1 MKTMLG
7 RTVIRKSELKEIG
20 GFEALLQ
27 TKHIDLDTEEK
38 ALVEAYLAGKMTKK
52 ELEAALMALPM

>member
-7 RTVIRKSELKEIG
+7 RTVIRKSDLNKID

-27 TKHIDLDTEEK
+27 TKKIDLDDAEK
-38 ALVEAYLAGKMTKK
+38 QLVEAYLAGKMSKK
-52 ELEAALMALPM
+52 ELEKALMALPM

>member
-7 RTVIRKSELKEIG
+7 RTVIRKSELKQIE
-20 GFEALLQ
+20 GFETLLQ

-38 ALVEAYLAGKMTKK
+38 KLVEAYLAGKLTKK
-52 ELEAALMALPM
+52 ELEKALMALPM